1 MAYFD
6 SHPTERSH
14 SNAWTVVD
22 GKKFYTP
29 RDLLRQAAP
38 RAGWR
43 IRDEEIPRVEA
54 KWREHLVAL
63 DFHVSGFGLGSVADN
78 DPPKP
83 ELSRRTKP
91 RPADISAEN
100 VRAAARVWDKGR
112 GFKNFGVAKKFQ
124 VWIDAAGDDVLTP
137 YPVKAIVALAA
148 RDAGRRPLRT
158 DEFAG
163 ADNGPWHRQLKK
175 LGFPVLPIAVSPN
188 GAVAIPVVLKGAQ
201 RGSRR
206 AASLSANELKDTL
219 KQGEKVLAPKDPT
232 DAAIER
238 LLKRGRLPTEAK
250 RQVRARLGQGTFRS
264 ALLAAYGECA
274 LTGETVR
281 EVLRAAHIQRWA
293 DCDDDLDARLDL
305 HNGLLLSANLDCL
318 FEVGLIA
325 IDAKGHLLISDELD
339 DGACARLGIH
349 PGMPLRWPISAR
361 RAAYFQIHRERAG
374 FEADN
379 EDDEDVEA
387 IRKAF
392 AW

>member
-281 EVLRAAHIQRWA
+281 EVLPSMATMTCENNFKSRHRTTKRRQTLRMPVLLSLRKSAIVLKSGASRPVSHISSMLRWHSRSSR
-293 DCDDDLDARLDL
+293 RLDWT
-305 HNGLLLSANLDCL
+305 
-318 FEVGLIA
+318 
-325 IDAKGHLLISDELD
+325 
-339 DGACARLGIH
+339 RL
-349 PGMPLRWPISAR
+349 R
-361 RAAYFQIHRERAG
+361 
-374 FEADN
+374 
-379 EDDEDVEA
+379 
-387 IRKAF
+387 
-392 AW
+392 